1 MPTDNTF
8 QPLSRCLTSTAFIYF
23 FVFCFASPNK
33 SDVNISV
40 PFECCI
46 FEDKT
51 HSNVK
56 IKVPYKKNPRRIV
69 FSFLQNGS
77 LVLFVPQMEVPMRVW
92 ITQNWFKI
100 PNFTMKTRDKGEEG
114 RESSAGAS
122 CTHTKNQK
130 QKSRAN

>member
-46 FEDKT
+46 FEDET

-56 IKVPYKKNPRRIV
+56 IKVPYKKKTKRIV

-100 PNFTMKTRDKGEEG
+100 PNFTMKTRDKEKRGENLLLV
-114 RESSAGAS
+114 RVA
-122 CTHTKNQK
+122 HIQK
-130 QKSRAN
+130 KKIKKSRAN